1 MPRLRLRAVAL
12 LAAVLGSL
20 AVGVPSAHAATPTIT
35 CSGTEV
41 ANYNPGLRLTPRAV
55 TLNVKADFQ
64 PCISTNP
71 AIRSG
76 TAGTP
81 PGGVTTTL
89 GCNSLL
95 GTASGQAVINWNN
108 GTTTR
113 YSFNRSSQT
122 VLGQLITTAS
132 GPVIAGEFLG
142 RSVSVT
148 AVSPSL
154 NLLDCIRPSGLASR
168 TGLVTLVIA

>member
-1 MPRLRLRAVAL
+1 MPGRRLRAVTLVAAI
-12 LAAVLGSL
+12 LASL
-20 AVGVPSAHAATPTIT
+20 AVGVPGAHAVSPSVT
-35 CSGTEV
+35 CSGSEAAT
-41 ANYNPGLRLTPRAV
+41 YNPGLQLTPRTV
-55 TLNVKADFQ
+55 TLNVNATFG

-71 AIRSG
+71 AISSG

-81 PGGVTTTL
+81 PGGVPATL
-89 GCNSLL
+89 SCNSLL
-95 GTASGQAVINWNN
+95 GTASGQAVIHWNN

-142 RSVSVT
+142 RSVSLT
-148 AVSPSL
+148 AVSPAL
-154 NLLDCIRPSGLASR
+154 NLLDCIRPSGLTSR
-168 TGLVTLVIA
+168 TALVTLVIA